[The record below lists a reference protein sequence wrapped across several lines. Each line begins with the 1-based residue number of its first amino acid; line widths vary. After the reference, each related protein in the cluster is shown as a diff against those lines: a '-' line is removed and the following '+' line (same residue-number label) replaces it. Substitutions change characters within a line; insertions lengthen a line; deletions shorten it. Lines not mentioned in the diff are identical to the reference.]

1 MAQMSIRLD
10 AEQYASIQA
19 AAQNSGK
26 AMEAWARDLLIAAA
40 QAPVVRERYGY
51 RAVEMGSKAIVKRHS
66 SHPNGTVVTGEGW
79 DQEVATAMDYIKA
92 LVQRNEP
99 GDRESA
105 VALLKEHF
113 EIVVEVGV

>member
-10 AEQYASIQA
+10 VEQYASIQA

-51 RAVEMGSKAIVKRHS
+51 GAMGAGRAQVKRYS
-66 SHPNGTVVTGEGW
+66 SQPGGTVTTGDGW
-79 DQEVATAMDYIKA
+79 SQEVADAMKRVKA
-92 LVQRNEP
+92 LVIRNEA

-113 EIVVEVGV
+113 ELVVEVGV

>member
-1 MAQMSIRLD
+1 MAQMSIRMD
-10 AEQYASIQA
+10 DEQYASLQA
-19 AAQNSGK
+19 AARNAGNSL
-26 AMEAWARDLLIAAA
+26 ESWARDLLIAAA

-51 RAVEMGSKAIVKRHS
+51 RGMGPGLVNLKRVS
-66 SHPNGTVVTGEGW
+66 NHPGGTGATGQGW
-79 DQEVATAMDYIKA
+79 DQDTADAVKRA
-92 LVQRNEP
+92 ELLVRRNEA

>member
-26 AMEAWARDLLIAAA
+26 SMEGWARDLLIGAA

-51 RAVEMGSKAIVKRHS
+51 RAMGPGKAIVKRHS
-66 SHPNGTVVTGEGW
+66 SHPNGTVLTGEGW
-79 DQEVATAMDYIKA
+79 DQDTANAMQRVKM
-92 LVQRNEP
+92 LVTRNEL
-99 GDRESA
+99 GDREGA

-113 EIVVEVGV
+113 EIVVEVGI

>member
-1 MAQMSIRLD
+1 MPQMSLRLD

-26 AMEAWARDLLIAAA
+26 SMEGWARDLLVAAA
-40 QAPVVRERYGY
+40 QGPVVRERYGFG
-51 RAVEMGSKAIVKRHS
+51 AMGPGKAQVKRYS
-66 SHPNGTVVTGEGW
+66 SQPNGTVTTGEGW
-79 DQEVATAMDYIKA
+79 SQEVADAMRRVNA
-92 LVQRNEP
+92 LVMRNEP

-113 EIVVEVGV
+113 DIVVEVGV

>member
-40 QAPVVRERYGY
+40 QEPVVRERYGY
-51 RAVEMGSKAIVKRHS
+51 RGIGPGVVNIKRVS
-66 SHPNGTVVTGEGW
+66 SHPNGTVATGAGW
-79 DQEVATAMDYIKA
+79 TQEVVDAVKRAEM
-92 LVQRNEP
+92 LVRRNEP

>member
-1 MAQMSIRLD
+1 MSQMSIRLD

-26 AMEAWARDLLIAAA
+26 AMETWARDFLLATA

-51 RAVEMGSKAIVKRHS
+51 GAMGPGNAQVKRYS
-66 SHPNGTVVTGEGW
+66 SQPNGTLTTGAGW
-79 DQEVATAMDYIKA
+79 SQEVADAMQRVKA
-92 LVQRNEP
+92 FVTRNEP

-105 VALLKEHF
+105 IAILKEHF

>member
-1 MAQMSIRLD
+1 MPQMSLRLD

-26 AMEAWARDLLIAAA
+26 SMEGWARDLLLQAAA
-40 QAPVVRERYGY
+40 GPVVRERYGY
-51 RAVEMGSKAIVKRHS
+51 RAMGPGKAVVKRHG
-66 SHPNGTVVTGEGW
+66 SHT
-79 DQEVATAMDYIKA
+79 VATGDGWSQEQGSAVERVKA

>member
-10 AEQYASIQA
+10 DEQYASIQA

-26 AMEAWARDLLIAAA
+26 AMEKWARDLLVAAA

-51 RAVEMGSKAIVKRHS
+51 RGMGPGLVNLKRVS
-66 SHPNGTVVTGEGW
+66 NNPGGTVATGNGW
-79 DQEVATAMDYIKA
+79 TQDVADAIKRA
-92 LVQRNEP
+92 EMLVQRNEP

>member
-26 AMEAWARDLLIAAA
+26 SMEGWARDLLIAAA

-51 RAVEMGSKAIVKRHS
+51 GAMGPGRAQVRRYSNAPGA
-66 SHPNGTVVTGEGW
+66 TVTTGEGW
-79 DQEVATAMDYIKA
+79 SQETAEAMRRIKA

-105 VALLKEHF
+105 VALLKDHF

>member
-10 AEQYASIQA
+10 TEQYASIQA

-26 AMEAWARDLLIAAA
+26 AMETWARDLLLAAA

-51 RAVEMGSKAIVKRHS
+51 RGMGPGLVNIKRVSNNPGGTVATGNYTGQEQADAVKRA
-66 SHPNGTVVTGEGW
+66 E
-79 DQEVATAMDYIKA
+79 M
-92 LVQRNEP
+92 LVRRNEP

-105 VALLKEHF
+105 VALLKAHF

>member
-1 MAQMSIRLD
+1 MPQMSIRLD
-10 AEQYASIQA
+10 DAQYASIQA
-19 AAQNSGK
+19 AAQNAAKS
-26 AMEAWARDLLIAAA
+26 MEGWARDLLLAAA
-40 QAPVVRERYGY
+40 AGPVVRERYGY

-66 SHPNGTVVTGEGW
+66 SHPNGTSVTGEGW
-79 DQEVATAMDYIKA
+79 SEETARAMEYIKT

-113 EIVVEVGV
+113 EIVVEVGI

>member
-1 MAQMSIRLD
+1 MPTLTLRCSD
-10 AEQYASIQA
+10 DQYASIQA

-26 AMEAWARDLLIAAA
+26 SMEGWARDLLLAAA

-51 RAVEMGSKAIVKRHS
+51 DAMGPGRAQVKRYS
-66 SHPNGTVVTGEGW
+66 SHANGTVTTGEGW
-79 DQEVATAMDYIKA
+79 SQDTADAMRRVKA
-92 LVQRNEP
+92 LAQRNEP

-105 VALLKEHF
+105 VAILKEHF